1 MTEAEAREIVRAAGI
16 ELLDS
21 GLVDGTWGNI
31 SARVSPE
38 LMAITPSGR
47 DYRGIAAEDI
57 VLVDVVTGEIKGGG
71 KPSTETPLHAAVY
84 RERPEIGAVVHTH
97 SMSAST
103 VAAARREVPPILD
116 DFAQIVGPSLR
127 TADYSLPG
135 SGRMARAVVK
145 AMRGRMAALLANHG
159 AVAVGRDMKE
169 ALLCARMVEKG
180 CRVFIE
186 AEFLGGA
193 KPLAPLEAW
202 AMHKVFLA
210 KYSKIERGKP
220 R

>member
-1 MTEAEAREIVRAAGI
+1 
-16 ELLDS
+16 
-21 GLVDGTWGNI
+21 
-31 SARVSPE
+31 
-38 LMAITPSGR
+38 MAITPSGR
-47 DYRGIAAEDI
+47 DYRGIASEDI
-57 VLVDVVTGEIKGGG
+57 VLVDIATGVASGGR
-71 KPSTETPLHAAVY
+71 PSTETPLHLALY
-84 RERPEIGAVVHTH
+84 RDRPEIGAIVHTH

-127 TADYSLPG
+127 TADYALPG
-135 SGRMARAVVK
+135 SSAMAKAVVK

-159 AVAVGRDMKE
+159 AVAVGRGMKE

-193 KPLAPLEAW
+193 VSLAPLEAW
-202 AMHKVFLA
+202 AMHKVYLA
-210 KYSKIERGKP
+210 KYSRQEPEKRP
-220 R
+220 

>member
-1 MTEAEAREIVRAAGI
+1 MTEAEAKEAVRAAGV
-16 ELLDS
+16 ELVES

-31 SARVSPE
+31 SIRVSE
-38 LMAITPSGR
+38 DVIAITPSGR
-47 DYRGIAAEDI
+47 DYRGLKADDI
-57 VLVDVVTGEIKGGG
+57 VIVNIKTGEIKGG
-71 KPSTETPLHAAVY
+71 KPSSERPLHTAIY
-84 RERPEIGAVVHTH
+84 MDRPEVGAVVHTH

-103 VAAARREVPPILD
+103 VAAAHREVPPLLD

-127 TADYSLPG
+127 TADYALPG
-135 SGRMARAVVK
+135 SGKMAKVVVK
-145 AMRGRMAALLANHG
+145 SMKGRTAVLLANHG
-159 AVAVGRDMKE
+159 AVATGRSIKE

-186 AEFLGGA
+186 SEFLGGA

-210 KYSKIERGKP
+210 KYSKLDKEPKK
-220 R
+220 

>member
-159 AVAVGRDMKE
+159 AVAVGRDMKGKTS
-169 ALLCARMVEKG
+169 LLIYA
-180 CRVFIE
+180 
-186 AEFLGGA
+186 AA
-193 KPLAPLEAW
+193 TPLAFASPLVANALYVAVAALW
-202 AMHKVFLA
+202 LVPDRR
-210 KYSKIERGKP
+210 IERVLP
-220 R
+220 HS

>member
-1 MTEAEAREIVRAAGI
+1 MTEAEARETVRAAGV
-16 ELLDS
+16 ELVES

-31 SARVSPE
+31 SARVSAE
-38 LMAITPSGR
+38 LLAITPTGR
-47 DYRGIAAEDI
+47 DYRSLGAEDI
-57 VLVDVVTGEIKGGG
+57 VLVDIATGESEGGR
-71 KPSTETPLHAAVY
+71 PSTETPLHLALY

-127 TADYSLPG
+127 TADYAIPG
-135 SGRMARAVVK
+135 SGRMAKVVVK

-159 AVAVGRDMKE
+159 AIAVGRGMKE

-193 KPLAPLEAW
+193 KPLAPVEAW

-210 KYSKIERGKP
+210 KYSKIEQGRP

>member
-1 MTEAEAREIVRAAGI
+1 MTEIEAKELVRAAGL
-16 ELLDS
+16 ELLET
-21 GLVDGTWGNI
+21 GLVEGTWGNI
-31 SARVSPE
+31 SIRVSPE

-47 DYRGIAAEDI
+47 DYRSISAEDI
-57 VLVDVVTGEIKGGG
+57 VLVDLRTGSSRGGR
-71 KPSTETPLHAAVY
+71 PSTETPLHAAIY
-84 RERPEIGAVVHTH
+84 RERSDVAAIVHTH

-103 VAAARREVPPILD
+103 VAAARREVPPVLD

-127 TADYSLPG
+127 TADYALPG
-135 SGRMARAVVK
+135 SGKMAKVVMK
-145 AMRGRMAALLANHG
+145 ALRGRMAALLANHG
-159 AVAVGRDMKE
+159 AVAVGRSMKE

-193 KPLAPLEAW
+193 VPLAPLEAW

-210 KYSKIERGKP
+210 KYSKLESKRP
-220 R
+220 Q

>member
-1 MTEAEAREIVRAAGI
+1 MTELEAREEVRAAGL
-16 ELLDS
+16 ELLES
-21 GLVDGTWGNI
+21 GLVEGTWGNI
-31 SARVSPE
+31 SARVSPG

-47 DYRGIAAEDI
+47 DYRGIASEDI
-57 VLVDVVTGEIKGGG
+57 VLVDLGTGESRGG
-71 KPSTETPLHAAVY
+71 KPSTETPLHVAIY
-84 RERPEIGAVVHTH
+84 RERPEIAAIVHTH
-97 SMSAST
+97 SVSAST

-127 TADYSLPG
+127 TAPYALPG
-135 SGRMARAVVK
+135 TGRMAKAAVK
-145 AMRGRMAALLANHG
+145 AMRGRMAVLLANHG
-159 AVAVGRDMKE
+159 AIAVGRSMKE

-193 KPLAPLEAW
+193 VPLAPLEAW

-210 KYSKIERGKP
+210 KYSKLETGRPK
-220 R
+220 